1 MALKSEPDKDG
12 KGLKENP
19 SDAGGNGGPGN
30 AGRAGKKNLRQI
42 ENKGSEIEAARHFEE
57 QELKGR
63 DCHYDLFL

>member
-19 SDAGGNGGPGN
+19 SDASGDRGPSD
-30 AGRAGKKNLRQI
+30 ARWAGKKNLGQI